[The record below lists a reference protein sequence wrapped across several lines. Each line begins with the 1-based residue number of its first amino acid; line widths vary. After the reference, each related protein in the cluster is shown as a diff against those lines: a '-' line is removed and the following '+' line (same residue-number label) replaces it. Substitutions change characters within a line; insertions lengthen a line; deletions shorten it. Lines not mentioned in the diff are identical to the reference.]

1 MVLMSVSLL
10 IMGGGRVGVGVR
22 FFSLGGLGLVSKIN
36 FVEGEYKESLYLS
49 SFLIVGCEV

>member
-1 MVLMSVSLL
+1 MVLMSASLL
-10 IMGGGRVGVGVR
+10 IRGGGWVGVGVG